1 MLTDKLTRYGKPL
14 FAVLVAVII
23 TVKAV
28 YGDRRIDPA
37 EGVAI
42 ALTLANAGMVYLVPL
57 FPGYRWLKT
66 AVGVAIAALSA
77 LSTVILA
84 GLTPD
89 EVFLVVSAGL
99 QALGITVAPAVSDN
113 GTSVGVKQ

>member
-14 FAVLVAVII
+14 FAVFVAVII

-28 YGDRRIDPA
+28 YGDRHIDPA

-42 ALTLANAGMVYLVPL
+42 ALSFANAALVYLVPL

-66 AVGVAIAALSA
+66 AVGVVIAALTA
-77 LSTVILA
+77 LSSVILA

-89 EVFLVVSAGL
+89 EMFLVLSAAL
-99 QALGITVAPAVSDN
+99 QALGITLAPAVSAN